1 MIQKYFSKHNCVRA
15 LVVLITIGFSTNDAF
30 AAGPP
35 KVSDLSNPLAQ
46 VLLVIIVGLLLAIG
60 LLANVILGAAQV
72 YLQRFKD
79 ERKKSGTT
87 AAKALMVVMIC
98 LTSVSL
104 FAAATPADPAATA
117 VVETTIAGLSFTS
130 FYVLLG
136 VIGLE
141 LLIMIVL
148 LINLK
153 KLLTKESLVM
163 AEAAIADNEPIVV
176 RESAFIK
183 WWDKV
188 NSFKPIQEESTI
200 DLGHN
205 YDGIRELDNRLP
217 PWWLYGFYLC
227 IIFAGVYLYRY
238 HVAHSAPLSA
248 EELSISLE
256 KAAIDKE
263 EYLKKSANN
272 VDENTV
278 TYLSSPADH
287 EAAQKIFST
296 ICAACHLPDGGG
308 GIGVMNIMLV
318 SVTERTHEIGIRM
331 AVGARQEDIMQQFLI
346 ESVLV
351 CLIGGTIGIILSY
364 GVGLIFSLFVSS
376 FAMKFSVIS
385 IISAFLCSTIIGVV
399 FGFIP
404 ARNAARLD
412 PIEALARE

>member
-1 MIQKYFSKHNCVRA
+1 MFKKYSSISYWVKA
-15 LVVLITIGFSTNDAF
+15 LVVVISIGFSSNDAF

-35 KVSDLSNPLAQ
+35 KASELSNPLAQ

-79 ERKKSGTT
+79 EQKKSGTT
-87 AAKALMVVMIC
+87 AAKALMIAMIC
-98 LTSVSL
+98 LTNASL
-104 FAAATPADPAATA
+104 FAAEIPADPAATA
-117 VVETTIAGLSFTS
+117 VVETTIAGLAFTS
-130 FYVLLG
+130 FYLLVG
-136 VIGLE
+136 VIALE
-141 LLIMIVL
+141 LLILMVL

-153 KLLTKESLVM
+153 KLLAKESLVFI
-163 AEAAIADNEPIVV
+163 EAAIAADEPIVAK
-176 RESAFIK
+176 ESVFIK
-183 WWDKV
+183 WWHKV
-188 NSFKPIQEESTI
+188 NSLKPIQEESTI

-238 HVAHSAPLSA
+238 HVSHSEPLSA

-263 EYLKKSANN
+263 AYLKKSANN

-308 GIGVMNIMLV
+308 SVGPNLTDAYWIHGGGIKDIFKTLKYGWPEKGMKSWKDDYSPVQLAQLASYVKSLQGTKPAKPKEPQGVLYEEKA
-318 SVTERTHEIGIRM
+318 SATKAADSTKTPAVTGSDKK
-331 AVGARQEDIMQQFLI
+331 AVAINR
-346 ESVLV
+346 
-351 CLIGGTIGIILSY
+351 
-364 GVGLIFSLFVSS
+364 
-376 FAMKFSVIS
+376 
-385 IISAFLCSTIIGVV
+385 
-399 FGFIP
+399 
-404 ARNAARLD
+404 
-412 PIEALARE
+412 

>member
-1 MIQKYFSKHNCVRA
+1 MVQKYFSKHNCVKA

-79 ERKKSGTT
+79 ERKKSETT
-87 AAKALMVVMIC
+87 AAKALMVTMIC

-104 FAAATPADPAATA
+104 FAAAAPADPATTT
-117 VVETTIAGLSFTS
+117 VIETSIAGLSFSS
-130 FYVLLG
+130 FYVLVG

-153 KLLTKESLVM
+153 KLLANESLVM

-183 WWDKV
+183 WWHKV
-188 NSFKPIQEESTI
+188 NSLKPIQEESTI
-200 DLGHN
+200 DLGHD

-248 EELSISLE
+248 EELSISFE

-272 VDENTV
+272 IDENTV
-278 TYLSSPADH
+278 TYLSSPTDH
-287 EAAQKIFST
+287 EAAQKIFTT

-308 GIGVMNIMLV
+308 SVGPNLTDAYWIHGGGIKDIFKTLKYGWPEKGMKSWKDDYSPLQLAQLASYVKSLQGTKPAKPKEAQGVLYEEKV
-318 SVTERTHEIGIRM
+318 PDSK
-331 AVGARQEDIMQQFLI
+331 AAD
-346 ESVLV
+346 
-351 CLIGGTIGIILSY
+351 
-364 GVGLIFSLFVSS
+364 
-376 FAMKFSVIS
+376 
-385 IISAFLCSTIIGVV
+385 STK
-399 FGFIP
+399 IP
-404 ARNAARLD
+404 AVTGSDKKAVAIN
-412 PIEALARE
+412 P

>member
-87 AAKALMVVMIC
+87 AVKALMVAMIC

-153 KLLTKESLVM
+153 KLLTKESLVL

-308 GIGVMNIMLV
+308 SVGPNLTDAYWIHGGGIKDIFKTLKYGWPEKGMKSWKDDYSPVQLAQLASYVKSLQGTKPAKPKEPQGVLYEEKAPATKAAD
-318 SVTERTHEIGIRM
+318 STKTPAGTGSDKK
-331 AVGARQEDIMQQFLI
+331 AVAIN
-346 ESVLV
+346 
-351 CLIGGTIGIILSY
+351 
-364 GVGLIFSLFVSS
+364 
-376 FAMKFSVIS
+376 
-385 IISAFLCSTIIGVV
+385 
-399 FGFIP
+399 P
-404 ARNAARLD
+404 
-412 PIEALARE
+412 

>member
-79 ERKKSGTT
+79 DQKKSGTT
-87 AAKALMVVMIC
+87 AAKALMVAMIC
-98 LTSVSL
+98 LTSASL

-130 FYVLLG
+130 FYVLVG

-153 KLLTKESLVM
+153 KLLAKESLVL
-163 AEAAIADNEPIVV
+163 AEAAIANNEPIVV

-308 GIGVMNIMLV
+308 SVGPNLTDAYWIHGGGIKDIFKTLKYGWPEKGMKSWKDDYSPVQLAQLASYVKSLQGTKPAKPKEPQGVLYEENAPATKAAD
-318 SVTERTHEIGIRM
+318 STKTPAGTGSDKK
-331 AVGARQEDIMQQFLI
+331 AVAINR
-346 ESVLV
+346 
-351 CLIGGTIGIILSY
+351 
-364 GVGLIFSLFVSS
+364 
-376 FAMKFSVIS
+376 
-385 IISAFLCSTIIGVV
+385 
-399 FGFIP
+399 
-404 ARNAARLD
+404 
-412 PIEALARE
+412 

>member
-1 MIQKYFSKHNCVRA
+1 MVQKYFSKHNCVRA
-15 LVVLITIGFSTNDAF
+15 LVVLITICFSANDAF

-79 ERKKSGTT
+79 ERKKSETT
-87 AAKALMVVMIC
+87 AVKALMVAIIC

-104 FAAATPADPAATA
+104 FAAADPATTT
-117 VVETTIAGLSFTS
+117 VIETSIAGLSFSS
-130 FYVLLG
+130 FYVLVG

-148 LINLK
+148 LINLR
-153 KLLTKESLVM
+153 KLLANESLVI
-163 AEAAIADNEPIVV
+163 AEVAIADNKPIEV

-200 DLGHN
+200 DLGHD

-272 VDENTV
+272 IDENTV
-278 TYLSSPADH
+278 TYLSSPTDH

-308 GIGVMNIMLV
+308 SVGPNLTDAYWIHGGGIKDIFKTLKYGWSEKGMKSWKDDYSPLQLAQLASYVKSLQGTKPAKPKEAQGVLYEEKV
-318 SVTERTHEIGIRM
+318 PDSK
-331 AVGARQEDIMQQFLI
+331 AAD
-346 ESVLV
+346 
-351 CLIGGTIGIILSY
+351 
-364 GVGLIFSLFVSS
+364 
-376 FAMKFSVIS
+376 
-385 IISAFLCSTIIGVV
+385 STK
-399 FGFIP
+399 IP
-404 ARNAARLD
+404 AVTGSDKKAVAIN
-412 PIEALARE
+412 P

>member
-87 AAKALMVVMIC
+87 AAKALMVAMIC

-117 VVETTIAGLSFTS
+117 VVETTIAGLSFSS
-130 FYVLLG
+130 FYVLVG

-153 KLLTKESLVM
+153 KLLTKESLVL

-278 TYLSSPADH
+278 TYLSSPTDH

-308 GIGVMNIMLV
+308 SVGPNLTDAYWIHGGGIKDIFKTLKYGWPEKGMKSWKDDYSPLQLAQLASYVKSLQGTKPAKPKEPQGVLYEEKAPATKAAD
-318 SVTERTHEIGIRM
+318 STKTPAVTGSDKK
-331 AVGARQEDIMQQFLI
+331 AVAIN
-346 ESVLV
+346 
-351 CLIGGTIGIILSY
+351 
-364 GVGLIFSLFVSS
+364 
-376 FAMKFSVIS
+376 
-385 IISAFLCSTIIGVV
+385 
-399 FGFIP
+399 P
-404 ARNAARLD
+404 
-412 PIEALARE
+412 

>member
-87 AAKALMVVMIC
+87 AVKALMVAMIC
-98 LTSVSL
+98 LTSASL
-104 FAAATPADPAATA
+104 FAAATPTDPAATA

-153 KLLTKESLVM
+153 KLLAKESVVL

-188 NSFKPIQEESTI
+188 NSFKPIHEESTI
-200 DLGHN
+200 DLGHD

-227 IIFAGVYLYRY
+227 IIFAGIYLYRY

-263 EYLKKSANN
+263 AYLKKSANN

-308 GIGVMNIMLV
+308 SVGPNLTDAYWIHGGSIKDIFKTLKYGWPEKGMKSWKDDYSPLQLAQLASYVKSLQGNKPAKPKEAQGVLYEEKASATKGADSTKTPAVIG
-318 SVTERTHEIGIRM
+318 SDKK
-331 AVGARQEDIMQQFLI
+331 AVAINR
-346 ESVLV
+346 
-351 CLIGGTIGIILSY
+351 
-364 GVGLIFSLFVSS
+364 
-376 FAMKFSVIS
+376 
-385 IISAFLCSTIIGVV
+385 
-399 FGFIP
+399 
-404 ARNAARLD
+404 
-412 PIEALARE
+412 

>member
-87 AAKALMVVMIC
+87 AVKALMVAMIC

-287 EAAQKIFST
+287 EAAQKIFYT

-308 GIGVMNIMLV
+308 SVGPNLTDAYWIHGGGIKDIFKTLKYGWPEKGMKSWKDDYSPVQLAQLASYVKSLQGTKPAKPKEPQGVLYEEKAPATKAAD
-318 SVTERTHEIGIRM
+318 STKTPAVTGSDKK
-331 AVGARQEDIMQQFLI
+331 AVAIN
-346 ESVLV
+346 
-351 CLIGGTIGIILSY
+351 
-364 GVGLIFSLFVSS
+364 
-376 FAMKFSVIS
+376 
-385 IISAFLCSTIIGVV
+385 
-399 FGFIP
+399 P
-404 ARNAARLD
+404 
-412 PIEALARE
+412 